1 MCLLA
6 ELLSSYGRMSV
17 YAYELVEIHLKSLQL
32 RPLPGQGPFE
42 THDTWQGPD
51 DSVPA
56 FLSPGLEAWFPT
68 STSMDHSRI
77 DFVVAG
83 DTCKRRWSSR
93 PLAGIIVG
101 HLKPTPQVRSV

>member
-42 THDTWQGPD
+42 THDTWQGP
-51 DSVPA
+51 
-56 FLSPGLEAWFPT
+56 E
-68 STSMDHSRI
+68 RQ
-77 DFVVAG
+77 
-83 DTCKRRWSSR
+83 R
-93 PLAGIIVG
+93 AGIPEPWPRGLVP
-101 HLKPTPQVRSV
+101 H